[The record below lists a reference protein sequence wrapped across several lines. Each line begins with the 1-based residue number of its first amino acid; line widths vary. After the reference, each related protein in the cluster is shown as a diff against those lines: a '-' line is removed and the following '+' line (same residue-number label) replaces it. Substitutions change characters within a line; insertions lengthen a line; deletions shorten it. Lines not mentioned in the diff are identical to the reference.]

1 MEVKA
6 TTTVR
11 LDEKTQ
17 KQICI
22 SFLRKAL
29 KFREDYYI
37 KDGKVIHSYSYRSWT
52 EEHFIRDATEEDYA
66 LEKVLK
72 ALQKESK

>member
-1 MEVKA
+1 MEVQA

-11 LDEKTQ
+11 LDERTQ

-29 KFREDYYI
+29 KFSEDYYI

-52 EEHFIRDATEEDYA
+52 EEDFVRDATEEDYA
-66 LEKVLK
+66 LVTVLK
-72 ALQKESK
+72 ALWKESK

>member
-1 MEVKA
+1 MEVQA

-11 LDEKTQ
+11 LDERTQ

-29 KFREDYYI
+29 KFGEDYYI
-37 KDGKVIHSYSYRSWT
+37 EDGKVIRSYNYRSWT
-52 EEHFIRDATEEDYA
+52 EEDFVRKATEEDYA
-66 LEKVLK
+66 LDIVLK
-72 ALQKESK
+72 ALRKESK